1 MKNGQLPLKPTDLV
15 PPALV
20 ELTFSVPVCAVML
33 VGVNVTAT
41 EQALPGA
48 NGAVQVLLWVKRALV
63 AALKLT
69 AGLAK
74 FSVPVPVLET
84 PTVAVAGPPFGR
96 KQVMVTVRTAESVST
111 GSGVTPLPVK
121 LSVRVV
127 PATPPVLEVMVM
139 VPGLDPA
146 GATGENS
153 TPNVQVAVGN
163 SVPMQLLP
171 TML

>member
-1 MKNGQLPLKPTDLV
+1 MQLPLKPTDLV
-15 PPALV
+15 PALV
-20 ELTFSVPVCAVML
+20 ETTFSVPVCVVVL

-41 EQALPGA
+41 EQVLPGA
-48 NGAVQVLLWVKRALV
+48 KGPVQVSLFVKRALV
-63 AALKLT
+63 AALKVT
-69 AGLAK
+69 AGVAK

-96 KQVMVTVRTAESVST
+96 KQVMVTVRVVESVST

-121 LSVRVV
+121 LTVRVV

-139 VPGLDPA
+139 VPGLDPVVD
-146 GATGENS
+146 TGENN
-153 TPNVQVAVGN
+153 TPNVQVAEGT
-163 SVPMQLLP
+163 SVPMQLLL

>member
-1 MKNGQLPLKPTDLV
+1 MQLPLKPTDLV
-15 PPALV
+15 PALV
-20 ELTFSVPVCAVML
+20 EMTFSVPVCVVVL

-41 EQALPGA
+41 EQVLPGA
-48 NGAVQVLLWVKRALV
+48 NGPVLQVSLFVKRALV
-63 AALKLT
+63 AALKVT

-96 KQVMVTVRTAESVST
+96 EQVMVTVRVVESVST

-121 LSVRVV
+121 LIVRVV

-146 GATGENS
+146 VDPGENN

-163 SVPMQLLP
+163 SVTRQLLP